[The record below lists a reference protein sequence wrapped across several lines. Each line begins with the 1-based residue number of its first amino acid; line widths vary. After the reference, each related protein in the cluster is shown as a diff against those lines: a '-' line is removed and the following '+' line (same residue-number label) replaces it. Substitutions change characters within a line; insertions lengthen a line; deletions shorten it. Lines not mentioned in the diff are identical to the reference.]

1 MNDQSKF
8 LAGLLLGAAAGAAIA
23 YLMTTDKGKEMMED
37 FKTAASEAG
46 DDLKDTVKKFETEIE
61 SAVEKGKKWASDFQ
75 DKATDLTT

>member
-46 DDLKDTVKKFETEIE
+46 DGLKDTVKKFETEIE
-61 SAVEKGKKWASDFQ
+61 SAVEKGRKWASDFQ